1 MNSSSETI
9 LIVGTGALACLFA
22 ARFAA
27 AGLPVTMLGN
37 WLEGVNSL
45 RDQGVRLID
54 TNGSEITY
62 PVRVIDLIDNRQ
74 RFFNALVLVKSWQT
88 ERSAKQLMDYLLPN
102 GNVLTLQNGLGNR
115 EVLVRYFG
123 EGNVFTGVTTNGA
136 TLLGPGLVK
145 SGGSGTISLSDNLT
159 LSLFVGWFQYA
170 GFTVQVV
177 PDMDGII
184 WGKLVANAAINP
196 VTALLGI
203 LNGELLHSHSARVLL
218 TKVALEVASIA
229 IGKGIQ
235 LPFADPIYEV
245 EEIARKTAENRSS
258 MLQDFQRGAPTEI
271 DAICGSII
279 RTGTELGIPTPLNET
294 LYHLVKASVE
304 NKNKV

>member
-37 WLEGVNSL
+37 WPEGVNSL

-62 PVRVIDLIDNRQ
+62 RVQVIDLIENRQ

-88 ERSAKQLMDYLLPN
+88 ERTAKQLVDYLLPN

-145 SGGSGTISLSDNLT
+145 SGGNGTISLSDNLT
-159 LSLFVGWFQYA
+159 MSLFVDWFQCA
-170 GFTVQVV
+170 GFTVQFV

-196 VTALLGI
+196 LTALLGI

-235 LPFADPIYEV
+235 LPFVDPIYEV